1 MYSFCYDYIKP
12 KFGSRSHLLYM
23 GTDSFIL
30 SIQTDDF
37 FDDTK
42 DDLKEWFDTSGY
54 DKNMILPDVF
64 KQNASMNKKVIGKMK
79 DEIGKGYM
87 TEFVALSPKVY
98 AYQQINIDNT
108 LSEEK
113 KAKGN
118 NKIVT
123 KKSLAFEHCKK
134 CLFNNQTV
142 KCIQYRIKSTSR
154 SVNTV
159 KLTKIVFKKY

>member
-1 MYSFCYDYIKP
+1 MEKPTLVSQAILDKSNELMYSFCYDYIKP

-37 FDDTK
+37 FDNTK

-113 KAKGN
+113 KAKEQ
-118 NKIVT
+118 IRSLL
-123 KKSLAFEHCKK
+123 KSH
-134 CLFNNQTV
+134 
-142 KCIQYRIKSTSR
+142 
-154 SVNTV
+154 
-159 KLTKIVFKKY
+159 

>member
-1 MYSFCYDYIKP
+1 MEKPTLVGEAMLEKSKELMHSFFYDYIKP
-12 KFGSRSHLLYM
+12 KFGSRAQLLYM
-23 GTDSFIL
+23 DTDRFIL

-64 KQNASMNKKVIGKMK
+64 KQNTSMNKKVIGKME

-87 TEFVALSPKVY
+87 TEFVALSPERY
-98 AYQQINIDNT
+98 AYQQINIDDT

-113 KAKGN
+113 
-118 NKIVT
+118 
-123 KKSLAFEHCKK
+123 
-134 CLFNNQTV
+134 
-142 KCIQYRIKSTSR
+142 
-154 SVNTV
+154 
-159 KLTKIVFKKY
+159 

>member
-1 MYSFCYDYIKP
+1 MD
-12 KFGSRSHLLYM
+12 
-23 GTDSFIL
+23 TDSFIL

-37 FDDTK
+37 FDDKK
-42 DDLKEWFDTSGY
+42 DDLKEWLDTSGY

-108 LSEEK
+108 LSEE
-113 KAKGN
+113 N
-118 NKIVT
+118 
-123 KKSLAFEHCKK
+123 
-134 CLFNNQTV
+134 
-142 KCIQYRIKSTSR
+142 Y
-154 SVNTV
+154 
-159 KLTKIVFKKY
+159 